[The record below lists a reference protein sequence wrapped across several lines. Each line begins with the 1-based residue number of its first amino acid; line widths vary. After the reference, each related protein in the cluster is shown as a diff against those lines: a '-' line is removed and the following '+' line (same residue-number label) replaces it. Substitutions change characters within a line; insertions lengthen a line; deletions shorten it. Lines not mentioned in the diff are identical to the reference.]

1 MKVKQKIQSVQ
12 LMGVTNQ
19 IVDTKLHAFM
29 NWQENIQAN
38 VYSFYVTYTNG
49 SHKTIQTYKEDEV
62 SYYMSYIKDKGN
74 DTDSLALQD
83 NIIDQLEKI
92 KRLFDQNVIDETTY
106 NKQRIA
112 LVSRLNS
119 SMEKTDETNV
129 YIVRDKPQKSGEAK
143 MILYIDGEKDTEVV
157 NHVDLHLNEG
167 TYTIWFQRMAL
178 SSNKLMICIKRN
190 VKYNISIKVGMFS
203 INASISEQRDVPMYE
218 I

>member
-38 VYSFYVTYTNG
+38 VYSFYVTYENG

-62 SYYMSYIKDKGN
+62 SYYMGYIKDKGK
-74 DTDSLALQD
+74 DADPLALQG
-83 NIIDQLEKI
+83 NILEQLEKI

-106 NKQRIA
+106 NKQRIE
-112 LVSRLNS
+112 LVNRLNGS
-119 SMEKTDETNV
+119 VEETDETNI

-143 MILYIDGEKDTEVV
+143 MFLYI
-157 NHVDLHLNEG
+157 
-167 TYTIWFQRMAL
+167 
-178 SSNKLMICIKRN
+178 
-190 VKYNISIKVGMFS
+190 
-203 INASISEQRDVPMYE
+203 
-218 I
+218 

>member
-1 MKVKQKIQSVQ
+1 MKVKQKIRSVQ

-38 VYSFYVTYTNG
+38 VYSFYVTYENG

-74 DTDSLALQD
+74 DTDSLALQG

-106 NKQRIA
+106 NKQRIE
-112 LVSRLNS
+112 LVNKLNS
-119 SMEKTDETNV
+119 SAENTDVTNI
-129 YIVRDKPQKSGEAK
+129 YIARDKPQKSGEAK
-143 MILYIDGEKDTEVV
+143 MFLYIDGKKDTEVD
-157 NHVDLHLNEG
+157 NHVSFHLNEG

-178 SSNKLMICIKRN
+178 SSNKLMLCIKKN
-190 VKYNISIKVGMFS
+190 VKYNISIKVGMLS
-203 INASISEQRDVPMYE
+203 LKATISESRDLPVL
-218 I
+218 